1 MIEITCSF
9 NSFRDERRGERAW
22 TYIFETLLWVTI
34 DYLWKER
41 SQGQTT
47 CQKKISNI
55 DPWENEF

>member
-9 NSFRDERRGERAW
+9 ISFRDERRGDV
-22 TYIFETLLWVTI
+22 FETLLWVTI